1 MVNELATAKRSGQN
15 CAVFVT
21 PEPMSLSN
29 KQFKRILKWVV
40 GAVLI
45 FFVLIII
52 FISPIAKWLI
62 QKYGEKYTGRKITM
76 SWAYVNPFTGYIHL
90 ENLKIHE
97 YQSDSLFMD
106 TKGLS
111 IHFGLSKFFHHGF
124 EISSLT
130 LDHPIIK
137 VIKDGTTFNFDD
149 VIDKLSTKDTTKK
162 EQAKPSSTK
171 VNLLDLKVIDAE
183 IHYTDRKI
191 PFDYFIRQASFETR
205 GKHWDE
211 DTMAIGYSFLSG
223 PTPGGFKGEFRMNF
237 TTSDYLIKARIM
249 ELDLKP
255 LEQYVKDLVNYGTV
269 RANLDADLLAKG
281 NFHSAEDLQA
291 TGRVTLDHF
300 HFGKTEKEDYMAF
313 DTLNI
318 VIHELSPSG
327 KRYLLDDVTLT
338 HPYVRYEVYD
348 HGSNL
353 ETMFAKKGGATSGS
367 AGTGGKLNILV
378 TIGRY
383 IRSLSNDFFRSD
395 YKVDNLAILKGEL
408 KYDDY
413 SLAEEFATGLSG
425 LNITAD
431 SINKHHN
438 RAHVFLRSGL
448 RPYGDLSI
456 DLSIDP
462 RDSSNF
468 DLDYHIRNV
477 PVSMF
482 NPYTITF
489 TSYPLDRG
497 SLAFNGAT
505 HVRRGSIASDNH
517 LLITDPRATK
527 RIRGKDKKWIPL
539 PLIFAFIRERG
550 DVIDYQLPITG
561 DLKSPKF
568 HFHDVVMHTLANIFV
583 KPATTPY
590 RFEVRNTEQT
600 IEKLLMV
607 KWPLMGSALL
617 SSQEK
622 FLTHIAE
629 FLEKDKNARMTIQ
642 PFEYSA
648 KEKEYLTFFEA
659 KKKYFL
665 STRQADAGSFSSK
678 DSITVN
684 KMSVRDK
691 GFMNYLDHKV
701 RDSLLFTLQERCE
714 RLTGENVIDQRLH
727 QLEKNRNE
735 VFDNFFR
742 KKQVTGSLT
751 ILPQKTTVPFDGFS
765 YYQITYAGT
774 MPADLTA
781 AYQKMNGLNEKT
793 PRKKYLK
800 EHKRSLQEK

>member
-1 MVNELATAKRSGQN
+1 
-15 CAVFVT
+15 
-21 PEPMSLSN
+21 MSNSFFSRITTFSN
-29 KQFKRILKWVV
+29 KKFKRILKLIVV
-40 GAVLI
+40 SVLI
-45 FFVLIII
+45 FFVVIIVL
-52 FISPIAKWLI
+52 ISPIAKFLI
-62 QKYGEKYTGRKITM
+62 QKYGEKYTGRKITVD
-76 SWAYVNPFTGYIHL
+76 WAYVNPFTGYVHL
-90 ENLKIHE
+90 QNLKIHE
-97 YQSDSLFMD
+97 YKSDSLFLD

-111 IHFGLSKFFHHGF
+111 VDLSLTMLLHHGF

-130 LDHPIIK
+130 LDHPVIK
-137 VIKDGTTFNFDD
+137 VIKDGSTFNFDD
-149 VIDKLSTKDTTKK
+149 VIDKLSSKDTTQKN
-162 EQAKPSSTK
+162 PSTSSTTK
-171 VNLLDLKVIDAE
+171 VNLLNLRVIDAE
-183 IHYTDRKI
+183 IHYTDKKI

-223 PTPGGFKGEFRMNF
+223 PTPGGFKGEFQMNF
-237 TTSDYLIKARIM
+237 KTSDYLIKARIV

-255 LEQYVKDLVNYGTV
+255 LEQYVKDLTNYGTM

-291 TGRVTLDHF
+291 TGRVTLDSF

-313 DTLNI
+313 DKLNI
-318 VIHELSPSG
+318 IIHELSPSH
-327 KRYLLDDVTLT
+327 KLYLLDDVSLIR
-338 HPYVRYEVYD
+338 PYVRYEVYD

-353 ETMFAKKGGATSGS
+353 ETMFDKKGTGQPGKAGAGD
-367 AGTGGKLNILV
+367 KLNILI

-408 KYDDY
+408 KYNDF
-413 SLAEEFATGLSG
+413 SLSEEFSTGLTG

-431 SINKHHN
+431 SINKHHARTN
-438 RAHVFLRSGL
+438 VLLRSAL
-448 RPYGDLSI
+448 KPYGDLSI
-456 DLSIDP
+456 NLSIDP

-468 DLDYHIRNV
+468 DLDYHLRNV

-482 NPYTITF
+482 NPYTITY

-497 SLAFNGAT
+497 SLAFNGAS
-505 HVRRGSIASDNH
+505 HVRKGSIASVNH

-550 DVIDYQLPITG
+550 DVIDYQIPLTG

-590 RFEVRNTEQT
+590 RFEVKNTEQT
-600 IEKLLMV
+600 IEKSLMV
-607 KWPLMGSALL
+607 KWPLMGSTLL

-622 FLTHIAE
+622 FLTGIAD
-629 FLEKDKNARMTIQ
+629 FMAANKNARMNIQ
-642 PFEYSA
+642 PFEYTT
-648 KEKEYLTFFEA
+648 KEKEYLTFYEA
-659 KKKYFL
+659 KKKYYL
-665 STRQADAGSFSSK
+665 STRHPDPGSFSAK
-678 DSITVN
+678 DSLMVN

-691 GFMNYLDHKV
+691 GFMNYLGHKV
-701 RDSLLFTLQERCE
+701 KDTLLFTLQERCS
-714 RLTGENVIDQRLH
+714 RLAGANNIDQRLH
-727 QLEKNRNE
+727 QLEKSRNE
-735 VFDNFFR
+735 VFENFFR
-742 KKQVTGSLT
+742 QKQVTNRLA
-751 ILPQKTTVPFDGFS
+751 ILPKKTTIPFEGFS
-765 YYQITYAGT
+765 YYEIIYVGVI
-774 MPADLTA
+774 PADLAA
-781 AYQKMNGLNEKT
+781 AYRKMNDLDEET

-800 EHKRSLQEK
+800 EHKKTLP

>member
-1 MVNELATAKRSGQN
+1 MTYSNRKFKKIFKVI
-15 CAVFVT
+15 V
-21 PEPMSLSN
+21 LS
-29 KQFKRILKWVV
+29 
-40 GAVLI
+40 VLI
-45 FFVLIII
+45 FFVVIIV

-76 SWAYVNPFTGYIHL
+76 SWAYVNPFTGYVHL

-97 YQSDSLFMD
+97 YKSDSLFLD

-111 IHFGLSKFFHHGF
+111 VNFSLSKFLHHDF

-130 LDHPIIK
+130 LDHPVIK
-137 VIKDGTTFNFDD
+137 VIKNGATFNFDD
-149 VIDKLSTKDTTKK
+149 VIEKFSSTDTTKK
-162 EQAKPSSTK
+162 KQAKPSSTK
-171 VNLLDLKVIDAE
+171 VNLLNLKVIDAE
-183 IHYTDRKI
+183 IHYTDKKI
-191 PFDYFIRQASFETR
+191 PFDYFIRQANFETR

-211 DTMAIGYSFLSG
+211 DTMAFSYSFLSG
-223 PTPGGFKGEFRMNF
+223 PTPGGFKGEFHMNF
-237 TTSDYLIKARIM
+237 KTSDYLIKARIV

-255 LEQYVKDLVNYGTV
+255 LEQYVRDLVNYGTIQ
-269 RANLDADLLAKG
+269 ANLDADLVAKG
-281 NFHSAEDLQA
+281 NFHSAEDIQA

-300 HFGKTEKEDYMAF
+300 HFGKTDKEDYMAF
-313 DTLNI
+313 DKLNI
-318 VIHELSPSG
+318 VIHELSPLY
-327 KRYLLDDVTLT
+327 KLYLLDDVSLT
-338 HPYVRYEVYD
+338 RPYVRYEVYD

-353 ETMFAKKGGATSGS
+353 ETMFAKKGTTTSGS
-367 AGTGGKLNILV
+367 SGGGGKLNILV

-395 YKVDNLAILKGEL
+395 YKVDNLAIQQGEL
-408 KYDDY
+408 RYNDY
-413 SLAEEFATGLSG
+413 SLAEEFSTGLSG

-431 SINKHHN
+431 SINKHHS
-438 RAHVFLRSGL
+438 RANVFLRSAL

-468 DLDYHIRNV
+468 DLDYHIWNV

-482 NPYTITF
+482 NPYTITY

-497 SLAFNGAT
+497 SLAFNGAS
-505 HVRRGSIASDNH
+505 HVRKGSIASVNH
-517 LLITDPRATK
+517 LLITDPRPTK

-550 DVIDYQLPITG
+550 DVIDYQIPITG

-590 RFEVRNTEQT
+590 RFEVKNTEQT

-607 KWPLMGSALL
+607 KWPLMGSTLL

-629 FLEKDKNARMTIQ
+629 FLQKNKNARMTIQ
-642 PFEYSA
+642 PFEYTA

-665 STRQADAGSFSSK
+665 STQQTDAGSFSAK
-678 DSITVN
+678 DSLAVN
-684 KMSVRDK
+684 TMSVRDK
-691 GFMNYLDHKV
+691 GFMNYLGRKV
-701 RDSLLFTLQERCE
+701 RDTLLFTLQERCE
-714 RLTGENVIDQRLH
+714 RLAGENLLDQQLH
-727 QLEKNRNE
+727 QLEKSRNE
-735 VFDNFFR
+735 VFGNFFR
-742 KKQVTGSLT
+742 QKQVIDHLK
-751 ILPQKTTVPFDGFS
+751 ILPKKTTIPFDGFS
-765 YYQITYAGT
+765 YYQIMYAGT

-781 AYQKMNGLNEKT
+781 AYQKMNGLNEET